1 MVGLFTLESTT
12 PTTTY
17 GALADRIDATA
28 GHVMCYSRLP
38 LRQLLRYIATNT
50 ADMWWISEHES
61 PRSIPPD
68 APSIE
73 QHLQSQLNDDTELI
87 IVEGLDWIAS
97 RSTVPATL
105 AWLQRLDG
113 LVRHQ
118 DVDVVFPLDPL
129 TVESSFWRRLTG
141 IAPLMTVAEPTA
153 SESVDHRSVEHD
165 TTGDGGEKVGLMQSP
180 SVSQSSDAV
189 ITHLVSLPRLG
200 FTSAVLARRMLQWKR
215 MGFDLSALEP
225 ALSLTD
231 MDDAF
236 SVYRSVEL
244 DIVRAIDAL
253 RLLETHESALTVTER
268 EMFNYRMMSLLDVE
282 QNVQDLE
289 HLLSAR

>member
-17 GALADRIDATA
+17 DVLADRIDATE

-38 LRQLLRYIATNT
+38 LRQLLRYVATNT

-61 PRSIPPD
+61 PRSVSPN
-68 APSIE
+68 ATSLE
-73 QHLQSQLNDDTELI
+73 QHLQSQLNDHTELI

-97 RSTVPATL
+97 RSTVPDTL

-113 LVRHQ
+113 LVRHH
-118 DVDVVFPLDPL
+118 DVDVIFPIDPL
-129 TVESSFWRRLTG
+129 TVEATFWRRLTG
-141 IAPLMTVAEPTA
+141 IAPLMAVAEPPA
-153 SESVDHRSVEHD
+153 PGKVDHRIDED
-165 TTGDGGEKVGLMQSP
+165 NATGDDGERIGLVQS
-180 SVSQSSDAV
+180 SEYNQSSDAV

-225 ALSLTD
+225 ALSHAN

-236 SVYRSVEL
+236 SMYRSVEL
-244 DIVRAIDAL
+244 DIMMAIDAL
-253 RLLETHESALTVTER
+253 RLLEQHKSTLTVTEC

-289 HLLSAR
+289 QLLSSR